1 MTLTDTTV
9 PASRPE
15 AAARPRRRRLSR
27 ALALAATV
35 ATSVVASN
43 AVAPTAEAAVPRV
56 LRPGTRPMQF
66 LFGFGPSFGIGG
78 SRWYYGDCYYGG
90 CGYNYAAYGGYGR
103 YGGGF
108 KLMQEFNYH
117 FSGNASGPA
126 LGVLMNQEFRGPY
139 FGFAIAP
146 KFTYDIQPKRD
157 LGLYISPS
165 ISLGY
170 HLDHYARYYYGPDP
184 YAYGYNYHA
193 ANLQFGIA
201 LKLSLGDRGIAFLQF
216 PNFDFIIGPGNYYRN
231 QFGACPPGYGC
242 GVYFRAKLDVMFGG
256 GVAF

>member
-1 MTLTDTTV
+1 MNPTDTTV
-9 PASRPE
+9 PAV
-15 AAARPRRRRLSR
+15 RPRRRRLSR
-27 ALALAATV
+27 SLALAATLGAALVGNTV
-35 ATSVVASN
+35 ATN
-43 AVAPTAEAAVPRV
+43 EAEAAVPRA

-90 CGYNYAAYGGYGR
+90 CGGNPFYYGRGYGR
-103 YGGGF
+103 YGGTF
-108 KLMQEFNYH
+108 KLSQEFNYH

-126 LGVLMNQEFRGPY
+126 IGILLNEEFSGPF
-139 FGFAIAP
+139 FGFNIAP

-165 ISLGY
+165 ISFGY
-170 HLDHYARYYYGPDP
+170 HLDHYARYYYGPNP

-193 ANLQFGIA
+193 ANLQFGVA

-216 PNFDFIIGPGNYYRN
+216 PNFDFVIGPGNYYSN
-231 QFGACPPGYGC
+231 YYGGCPAGYGC
-242 GVYFRAKLDVMFGG
+242 GAFFRAKLDVMFGG

>member
-78 SRWYYGDCYYGG
+78 SRWVYGYCYGNGNCDGRYY
-90 CGYNYAAYGGYGR
+90 YGGYGR
-103 YGGGF
+103 YGGAF
-108 KLMQEFNYH
+108 KLSQEFNYH

-126 LGVLMNQEFRGPY
+126 LGVLLNEEFSGPY
-139 FGFAIAP
+139 FGFNIAP

-165 ISLGY
+165 VSFGY
-170 HLDHYARYYYGPDP
+170 HLDHYASYWYTGNP
-184 YAYGYNYHA
+184 YAYNYHA
-193 ANLQFGIA
+193 ANLQFGVA
-201 LKLSLGDRGIAFLQF
+201 LKLSLGDRGVVFLQL
-216 PNFDFIIGPGNYYRN
+216 PNFDFVIGPGGYYRDVY
-231 QFGACPPGYGC
+231 GGCPPGYGC
-242 GVYFRAKLDVMFGG
+242 GAYFRAKLDVMFGG